1 MEQSGR
7 KILVA
12 DDEEDI
18 LTLLRECLE
27 MEGYQVITASNGA
40 EAVHAVQRL
49 PDLILLDVNM
59 PDLDGYLVCEKIRNY
74 VDCPILFLT
83 ARTQIQDRV
92 SGFRA
97 GGDDYIL
104 KPFSMEELLA
114 RIEAHLRREDREP
127 VQKQAQIKQSGKGIK
142 FYRQGELAVDL
153 EGYTALY
160 LGRDIGLTR
169 MEFKILR
176 ELIRNR
182 GQVLSKEQIYEAVRG
197 YEGGADANIVT
208 EHIRR
213 IRKKI
218 AVNGGR
224 DYIGTV
230 WGVGYR
236 WITE

>member
-1 MEQSGR
+1 MEQNGR

-18 LTLLRECLE
+18 RVLLGECLK
-27 MEGYQVITASNGA
+27 MEGYQVMTASNGT
-40 EAVHAVQRL
+40 EAVHAVQLL

-59 PDLDGYLVCEKIRNY
+59 PDIDGYLVCEKIRKY
-74 VDCPILFLT
+74 VKCPILFLS

-114 RIEAHLRREDREP
+114 RIEAHLRREDREAM
-127 VQKQAQIKQSGKGIK
+127 QKQAEIKQTGRGIR
-142 FYRQGELAVDL
+142 FYRQGEMAVDL
-153 EGYTALY
+153 DGYMALY
-160 LGRDIGLTR
+160 GGQDIGLTR
-169 MEFKILR
+169 MEFNILR

-197 YEGGADANIVT
+197 YEGSADANIVT

-218 AVNGGR
+218 EVHGGTG
-224 DYIGTV
+224 YIGTV

-236 WITE
+236 WIAE